1 MFVPPPSFNSVL
13 SVLVKVRLIFEVQ
26 GQQDDDDEEPLCF
39 VFVEYLKAAH
49 NRRGKANWC
58 HDSIPNWPHLLTMA
72 DSDRQK

>member
-1 MFVPPPSFNSVL
+1 MVVPHPSFNSVL

-26 GQQDDDDEEPLCF
+26 GQQDGDNEEPLCF

-49 NRRGKANWC
+49 NMRAKANWC

-72 DSDRQK
+72 DSDREK